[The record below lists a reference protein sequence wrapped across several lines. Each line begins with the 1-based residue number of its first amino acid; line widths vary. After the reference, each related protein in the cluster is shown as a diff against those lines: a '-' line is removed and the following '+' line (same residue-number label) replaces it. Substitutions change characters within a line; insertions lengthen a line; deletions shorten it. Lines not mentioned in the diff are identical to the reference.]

1 MIELPDASR
10 RRLIA
15 GLSGV
20 VLAAGSAGAA
30 LAAKKEAKPP
40 APPPEKKIGA
50 VENLMRQHGVLSRVL
65 LVYRHAA
72 AQLRGGTKIDPKLL
86 RQTAQLF
93 RDFGENL
100 HERMLEQ
107 TYVFATLRKAEAPV
121 SALDNTLVTQHD
133 RGRQI
138 TDYIR
143 TVTGKGTIGDAEAM
157 ARALDSFAVMYANH
171 AAREDTVI
179 FPAWRELLSEKQ
191 LREMGDTFEDIEHR
205 QFGKEGF
212 GEGVKQVAAV
222 EEALGLGDLAQ
233 FTAPPPPRA

>member
-93 RDFGENL
+93 RDFGENF

-107 TYVFATLRKAEAPV
+107 TYVSATRPQK
-121 SALDNTLVTQHD
+121 
-133 RGRQI
+133 
-138 TDYIR
+138 
-143 TVTGKGTIGDAEAM
+143 
-157 ARALDSFAVMYANH
+157 
-171 AAREDTVI
+171 
-179 FPAWRELLSEKQ
+179 
-191 LREMGDTFEDIEHR
+191 
-205 QFGKEGF
+205 
-212 GEGVKQVAAV
+212 
-222 EEALGLGDLAQ
+222 LAQ
-233 FTAPPPPRA
+233 RSLVSMCSDVRQPRRNDGACLSGDRTKAMIGRT